1 MRHGGGSLAHTC
13 VNHREIEQGTSRF
26 TQGKVVTQVR
36 LLRWHDLPLAYRLI
50 GHGTSFDSQFSLTT
64 GDDGLRYGLLANTGN
79 TQAFVL
85 RKDGGAFAVLR
96 CLPGTLYAGLSYLAP
111 ALDEGGCERQW
122 LELIGGMS
130 VIAGQRGIV
139 AIRAEVGDDT
149 PEFAALRESEFG
161 VYAHQTIW
169 DRPPAPVEC
178 VETALRPISSSE
190 AAGLVDA
197 WNARAPSL
205 LRQANVPLGADAE
218 CYVLE
223 NRHSAS
229 GMAAVYRGGQRIL
242 VDLYMSLEAH
252 EAARAMIEGL
262 MSVVGAGSTTVTCR
276 LRHDMEWLGRHLT
289 DEGFEWLGSQAVM
302 VRHTM
307 AHVRGH
313 ALKEL
318 PVRKGMA
325 LTTSHIRELEPTGPG
340 TQDTTAQPV

>member
-1 MRHGGGSLAHTC
+1 M
-13 VNHREIEQGTSRF
+13 N
-26 TQGKVVTQVR
+26 QVR

-50 GHGTSFDSQFSLTT
+50 GHGTSFDSQLSLTA
-64 GDDGLRYGLLANTGN
+64 GDDSLRYGLLANSGN

-111 ALDEGGCERQW
+111 ALDKGGREAQW

-161 VYAHQTIW
+161 VYAHQTLW
-169 DRPPAPVEC
+169 ERPPGPAKPA
-178 VETALRPISSSE
+178 ETELRAVSASE
-190 AAGLVDA
+190 AACLVDA
-197 WNARAPSL
+197 WNAHTPSL
-205 LRQANVPLGADAE
+205 LRQANVPPGPDAE

-223 NRHSAS
+223 TCHSAR
-229 GMAAVYRGGQRIL
+229 GMAAVYRGGQRVLI
-242 VDLYMSLEAH
+242 DLCVPLESH
-252 EAARAMIEGL
+252 EAAGAMIDGVL
-262 MSVVGAGSTTVTCR
+262 SVVGAQSTSVTCR
-276 LRHDMEWLGRHLT
+276 LRHDMEWLGRHLM

-307 AHVRGH
+307 AHIRGH

-325 LTTSHIRELEPTGPG
+325 LTTSHIRELEPAGPG
-340 TQDTTAQPV
+340 VQDTTAQPV